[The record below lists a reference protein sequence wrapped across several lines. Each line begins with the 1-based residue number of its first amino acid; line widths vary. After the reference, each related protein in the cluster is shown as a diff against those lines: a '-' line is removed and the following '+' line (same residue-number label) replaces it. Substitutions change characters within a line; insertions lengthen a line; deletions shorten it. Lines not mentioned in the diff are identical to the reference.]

1 MTFTRNKLATDA
13 PPIVEVSGDLI
24 NWTSGAVATP
34 ELPVVGLSDDIER
47 VTVRDAMPAAQAAR
61 RFMRVRIA
69 R

>member
-1 MTFTRNKLATDA
+1 VTFTRNKLATDA
-13 PPIVEVSGDLI
+13 PPIVEVSGDLN

-34 ELPVVGLSDDIER
+34 ELPVVALSGDVEH
-47 VTVRDAMPAAQAAR
+47 VTVRDAMPTAQAAR